1 LDGTVAAFD
10 DITLKGAPRSRVV
23 ISVKFGALRDPAG
36 GSSGNDGRPRAVWS
50 RKSLLAKVLYDFIVG

>member
-36 GSSGNDGRPRAVWS
+36 GSSGNDGRPRAVWES
-50 RKSLLAKVLYDFIVG
+50 EVSVGEGSIRIHCG